1 MYNLV
6 FPLFFEISYHF
17 QNRNGLDQ
25 DINYERPKTVRMV
38 KRDSKDRIKS
48 PNNFGSDDVPTL
60 LPRGKNG
67 NNNVHE
73 FLNNNGQ
80 LSNKSEQDGG
90 SSLALSKSSTLPRS
104 YRSEDLKDLRNSGPV
119 YTNVVKP
126 SMIHGYK
133 KKVNNFSYFL
143 KLFFLSSIFEKSVI
157 RFPILNAT

>member
-1 MYNLV
+1 
-6 FPLFFEISYHF
+6 
-17 QNRNGLDQ
+17 
-25 DINYERPKTVRMV
+25 MV

-48 PNNFGSDDVPTL
+48 PNNFSDDVPTL

-90 SSLALSKSSTLPRS
+90 SKSSTLPRS

-133 KKVNNFSYFL
+133 KKVNNFSYF
-143 KLFFLSSIFEKSVI
+143 
-157 RFPILNAT
+157 

>member
-104 YRSEDLKDLRNSGPV
+104 YRSEDLKDLKSNGGPV
-119 YTNVVKP
+119 YSNLVKP

-133 KKVNNFSYFL
+133 KKVNIYPFYLGVFNQFGLIL
-143 KLFFLSSIFEKSVI
+143 KKMH
-157 RFPILNAT
+157 

>member
-1 MYNLV
+1 
-6 FPLFFEISYHF
+6 
-17 QNRNGLDQ
+17 
-25 DINYERPKTVRMV
+25 MV

-104 YRSEDLKDLRNSGPV
+104 YRSEDLKSNGGPV
-119 YTNVVKP
+119 YSNLVKP

-133 KKVNNFSYFL
+133 KKVNNFSPFFIYSL
-143 KLFFLSSIFEKSVI
+143 INMRQLHNLFNSAK
-157 RFPILNAT
+157 T

>member
-1 MYNLV
+1 
-6 FPLFFEISYHF
+6 
-17 QNRNGLDQ
+17 
-25 DINYERPKTVRMV
+25 MV

-104 YRSEDLKDLRNSGPV
+104 YRSEDLKDLKSNGGPV
-119 YTNVVKP
+119 YSNLVKP

-133 KKVNNFSYFL
+133 KKVNNFSPFYFL
-143 KLFFLSSIFEKSVI
+143 LKVV
-157 RFPILNAT
+157 

>member
-1 MYNLV
+1 MYV
-6 FPLFFEISYHF
+6 YVVVTRIIYVKVIPIFFEFSHYF

-25 DINYERPKTVRMV
+25 DFNSERPKTVRMV

-104 YRSEDLKDLRNSGPV
+104 YRSEDLKDLKSNGGPV
-119 YTNVVKP
+119 YSNLVKP

-133 KKVNNFSYFL
+133 KKVNNFSPFYFL
-143 KLFFLSSIFEKSVI
+143 LKVV
-157 RFPILNAT
+157 

>member
-1 MYNLV
+1 M
-6 FPLFFEISYHF
+6 FFNFSHYF
-17 QNRNGLDQ
+17 QHRNGLDQ

-133 KKVNNFSYFL
+133 KKVNKYIFL
-143 KLFFLSSIFEKSVI
+143 PFTISVGV
-157 RFPILNAT
+157 LNQFGLTLKKMQ

>member
-1 MYNLV
+1 MYV
-6 FPLFFEISYHF
+6 YVVVTRIIYVKVIPIFFEFSHYF

-25 DINYERPKTVRMV
+25 DFNYERPKTVRMV

-104 YRSEDLKDLRNSGPV
+104 YRSEDLKDLKSNGGPV
-119 YTNVVKP
+119 YSNLVKP

-133 KKVNNFSYFL
+133 KKVNNFSPFYFL
-143 KLFFLSSIFEKSVI
+143 LKVV
-157 RFPILNAT
+157 

>member
-1 MYNLV
+1 
-6 FPLFFEISYHF
+6 
-17 QNRNGLDQ
+17 
-25 DINYERPKTVRMV
+25 MV

-90 SSLALSKSSTLPRS
+90 SGLALSKSSTLPRS
-104 YRSEDLKDLRNSGPV
+104 YRSEDLKDLRSNGGGPV
-119 YTNVVKP
+119 YSNLVKP

-133 KKVNNFSYFL
+133 KKVNNFSPFYFL
-143 KLFFLSSIFEKSVI
+143 SRFF
-157 RFPILNAT
+157 

>member
-1 MYNLV
+1 MAIFRNISSSAV
-6 FPLFFEISYHF
+6 ANVKVIPFFFKFSHYF
-17 QNRNGLDQ
+17 QHRNGLDQ
-25 DINYERPKTVRMV
+25 DFNYERPKTVRMV

-67 NNNVHE
+67 NNNIHE

-104 YRSEDLKDLRNSGPV
+104 YRSEDLKDLRSNGGGPV
-119 YTNVVKP
+119 YSNLVKP

-133 KKVNNFSYFL
+133 KKVNNFSPFYFL
-143 KLFFLSSIFEKSVI
+143 LKVV
-157 RFPILNAT
+157 